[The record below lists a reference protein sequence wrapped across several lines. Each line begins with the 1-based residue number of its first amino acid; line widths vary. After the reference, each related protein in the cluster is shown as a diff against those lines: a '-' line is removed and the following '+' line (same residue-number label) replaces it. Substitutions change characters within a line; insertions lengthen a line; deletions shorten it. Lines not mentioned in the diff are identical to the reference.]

1 MSVKQLIQMNHQN
14 FPLHFFTY
22 FATSKSDLHIYDCR
36 AVGTERS
43 CRGEGTIALPDFG
56 KSVNLIPTDG
66 GGGQIMPTTSLLP
79 PPTLSLIEVVQVMV
93 NTDEM
98 SVCFFA
104 KYVFLNP
111 I

>member
-66 GGGQIMPTTSLLP
+66 GGADYAYNITTAPTHT
-79 PPTLSLIEVVQVMV
+79 E
-93 NTDEM
+93 
-98 SVCFFA
+98 
-104 KYVFLNP
+104 LN
-111 I
+111 